1 MQDEKLTGYPSIDK
15 PWLKYYSEEAIN
27 AYPPECCIYD
37 YIYKKNENNMSNYAI
52 NYCGKKFTYRKM
64 FERIDETAKAFLNI
78 GIKQGDIVSLC
89 MLTMPETIYTIY
101 ALNRLGAIPNIIEPR
116 TNSDNIKKRIID
128 TNSNVLV
135 VADVFIDKIK
145 KIYKDSSLKKVIV
158 VPVSYSMPIYKKMY
172 LKLFKANLIAKTPN
186 EKCFIEWSSFFD
198 NIGNIK
204 LYKPYYKKD
213 TPAVIIYTGGTTG
226 GGKGAVLS
234 NDSFTSMATQVLMGA
249 PKLFSGKIFLEIMPP
264 FIAYGL
270 VFGHFLPF
278 CAKLENCLI
287 PIFKPEKFADY
298 VLKNKPNHVVGVPTF
313 FESLAD
319 SKRLK
324 NKNISYLSS
333 CIAGG
338 DRMLI
343 NSEEHI
349 NTVYK
354 QHGCINHITK
364 GYGMTE
370 MGSAATFTVTD
381 KCNLP
386 GSVGVPCPF
395 VNIKVI
401 NPDSGEELPYNQRG
415 EICMTSPTMML
426 QYFNNAE
433 ETNKVMKMHE
443 DGKTW
448 IHTGD
453 IGYITEDGVVFIV
466 DRIKRMIIRPD
477 GHNVFPSL
485 IEEVLSKH
493 PSVENC
499 AVVGIENSD
508 NKSGQIPTAFI
519 QLKNNTTKNGRVL
532 IDLELY
538 CKEHLPERDTP
549 MRYNLIDKIPL
560 TSIGKIDYLALE
572 KQAKEMIS
580 K

>member
-1 MQDEKLTGYPSIDK
+1 MQNKNLTGYPSIDK
-15 PWLKYYSEEAIN
+15 PWLKHYSEEAIN
-27 AYPPECCIYD
+27 AQPPECCIYD
-37 YIYKKNENNMSNYAI
+37 YIYRANANNMNSRAI
-52 NYCGKKFTYRKM
+52 NYCGKKITYKKM

-78 GIKQGDIVSLC
+78 GIKQGDVVSLC

-116 TNSDNIKKRIID
+116 TNPDNIKKRIIN
-128 TNSNVLV
+128 TKSNVLV

-145 KIYKDSSLKKVIV
+145 KIYKDSNLKKVIV

-172 LKLFKANLIAKTPN
+172 LKLFKGNLIAKTPN
-186 EKCFIEWSSFFD
+186 EKCFIEWSDFFN
-198 NIGNIK
+198 NIGGIK

-213 TPAVIIYTGGTTG
+213 SPAVIVYTGGTTG

-234 NDSFTSMATQVLMGA
+234 NDSFTAMATQVLKGA
-249 PKLFSGKIFLEIMPP
+249 PKLFSGKVFLEIMPP

-287 PIFKPEKFADY
+287 PIFNPEKFADY
-298 VLKNKPNHVVGVPTF
+298 VLKNNPNHIVGVPTF

-319 SKRLK
+319 SKKLK
-324 NKNISYLSS
+324 HKNIGYLIS

-338 DRMLI
+338 DRLLI
-343 NSEEHI
+343 SSEEHI

-354 QHGCINHITK
+354 EHGCVNRITK

-370 MGSAATFTVTD
+370 MGSAATFTVSD

-395 VNIKVI
+395 VNIKAI
-401 NPDSGEELPYNQRG
+401 NPDSGEELPYNQQG

-426 QYFNNAE
+426 QYFNNME
-433 ETNKVMKMHE
+433 ETNKVMKMHT
-443 DGKTW
+443 DGKIW

-493 PSVENC
+493 PLVENC
-499 AVVGIENSD
+499 AVVGVANPD

-519 QLKNNTTKNGRVL
+519 QLKKNDKENEQVL
-532 IDLELY
+532 KGLKLY

-560 TSIGKIDYLALE
+560 TAIGKVDYRTLE
-572 KQAKEMIS
+572 NKKTTKE
-580 K
+580 